1 MLRVF
6 ALATVSFFMSAMALT
21 HELPDDR
28 VTIVQREPTHLS
40 ITFYVDEVGLLQRL
54 IAPSSSRAEFLLACV
69 GTPPDQFRQRLQ
81 RAQTSFERELK
92 LLAGGQTLAIAPL
105 HWPPMNDTLRRLQ
118 DGAMA
123 TITTG
128 SDHDR
133 IQPVEITTDA
143 LSSTAFESVTFIT
156 PPSLP
161 NLLVVAYRPIQHRP
175 TPETRAVVID
185 F

>member
-1 MLRVF
+1 MLRFF
-6 ALATVSFFMSAMALT
+6 ALASVTFFMSAMVLA

-40 ITFYVDEVGLLQRL
+40 ITFYVDEVGLLHRL
-54 IAPSSSRAEFLLACV
+54 IAPKSSRSEFLLACA
-69 GTPPDQFRQRLQ
+69 GAQPEQLRLRVQ
-81 RAQTSFERELK
+81 RAQASFERELQ

-105 HWPPMNDTLRRLQ
+105 HWPLVNDTLRRLQ

-133 IQPVEITTDA
+133 VQPVEITTDA
-143 LSSTAFESVTFIT
+143 LSSTAFESVTFMT

-161 NLLVVAYRPIQHRP
+161 KLLIVSYRPTQHRP
-175 TPETRAVVID
+175 TPESRAVVID